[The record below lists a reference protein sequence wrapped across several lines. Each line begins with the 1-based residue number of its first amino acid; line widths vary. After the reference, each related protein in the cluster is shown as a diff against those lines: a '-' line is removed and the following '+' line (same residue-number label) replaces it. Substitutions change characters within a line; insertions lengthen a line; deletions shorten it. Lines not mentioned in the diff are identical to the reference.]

1 MTDTNKKADK
11 TTAVSVIQM
20 LAGVFLIILFGVFA
34 LLGLVWSLITDVT
47 SPLPTLLFLLNVVIG
62 VFFIWKGYGNYKLAS
77 RFRRIS
83 RAMGDSTDMELSALS
98 QKLGWSRDKLLKTLR
113 QQRTHDFWPD
123 SYLDVDNGIF
133 ILGYSPTYLKTDS
146 GNKALDEL
154 LKTANMHIHEM
165 ATVSRSID
173 DADLK
178 SQTETLT
185 DIAKQIYSYVEKNPD
200 KSGQVRQLSSYFLP
214 TTVNL
219 LGDYL
224 ELQNQTVKSENMIGS
239 MEKIKGMMNSIE
251 AAFNKQ
257 LNDLYSG
264 KAMDVSVEVEVM
276 QNMLDM

>member
-1 MTDTNKKADK
+1 MPDINKKADK
-11 TTAVSVIQM
+11 TTAVSVVQM
-20 LAGVFLIILFGVFA
+20 FAGVFLIILFGVFA

-62 VFFIWKGYGNYKLAS
+62 IFFIWKGYGNYKLAS

-98 QKLGWSRDKLLKTLR
+98 QKLGWSRDKLLKALSR
-113 QQRTHDFWPD
+113 QRAHDFWPD
-123 SYLDVDNGIF
+123 SYLDIDNGIF

-154 LKTANMHIHEM
+154 LKTANTHIHDM
-165 ATVSRSID
+165 TTISRSLD

-178 SQTETLT
+178 AQTETLT
-185 DIAKQIYSYVEKNPD
+185 EIAKQIYSYVEKNPD
-200 KSGQVRQLSSYFLP
+200 KSSQVRQLSSYFLP

-224 ELQNQTVKSENMIGS
+224 ELQNQTVKSENMIES
-239 MEKIKGMMNSIE
+239 MEKIKGMMNGIE

-257 LNDLYSG
+257 LSDLYSG
-264 KAMDVSVEVEVM
+264 KAMDVTVEIEVM

>member
-1 MTDTNKKADK
+1 MPETNKKADK
-11 TTAVSVIQM
+11 TTAVSVVQM
-20 LAGVFLIILFGVFA
+20 FAGVFLIILFGVFA
-34 LLGLVWSLITDVT
+34 LLGLVWSLITDAT
-47 SPLPTLLFLLNVVIG
+47 SPLPTFLFLLNVVIG

-83 RAMGDSTDMELSALS
+83 RAMGESTDMELSALE
-98 QKLGWSRDKLLKTLR
+98 QKLGWSRDKLLKALHR
-113 QQRTHDFWPD
+113 QRARDFWPD
-123 SYLDVDNGIF
+123 SYLDTDNGLF

-154 LKTANMHIHEM
+154 LKTANTHIHEM
-165 ATVSRSID
+165 ATASRSVD
-173 DADLK
+173 DTDLK
-178 SQTETLT
+178 AQTETLT

-219 LGDYL
+219 LKDYV
-224 ELQNQTVKSENMIGS
+224 ELQNQTVKSDNMIGS
-239 MEKIKGMMNSIE
+239 MKKIKGMMNSIE

-257 LNDLYSG
+257 LSDLYSG

-276 QNMLDM
+276 QNMLDI